1 MPRESNG
8 KKPISEHHEAAKAAS
23 LRYVTDATPG
33 IRRRRS
39 GRGFSYSGADGTL
52 VKDRETLKR
61 IRALA
66 VPPAWTDVWI
76 CANPSGHIQATGH
89 DAKGR
94 KQYRYHKR
102 WHAVRDETKY
112 GRMVD
117 FAHALP
123 KIRRRVRADLALPG
137 LPRRKVLAIIV
148 RLLELTMIRIGNEEY
163 ARENGSFGL
172 TTMQNRHL
180 HVERGR
186 ILLRFRGKSGKSHAV
201 GVEDRA
207 LARLVRTCRDL
218 PGQHLFQ
225 YVDDDGEPEPVDSA
239 DVNEYL
245 QEIAGEDFTAKDFR
259 TWGGTLLAAALVR
272 DLPETQV
279 ECKSKMLEAVNK
291 VARQLGNTPTICR
304 KSYIHPAVLDAFTTR
319 EAWERWSEA
328 CEKPMGHAS
337 LRAHERRLLK
347 YLTMCEQGKV
357 LRAVRSPKTAKP
369 AKAAA

>member
-1 MPRESNG
+1 MGTTLAVR
-8 KKPISEHHEAAKAAS
+8 KPMSEHHEAAKAAS
-23 LRYVTDATPG
+23 LRYVTDTTPG
-33 IRRRRS
+33 ISRKRS
-39 GRGFSYSGADGTL
+39 GRGFSYRDAEGKL
-52 VKDRETLKR
+52 VKDRETLRR

-66 VPPAWTDVWI
+66 IPPAWKDVWI
-76 CANPSGHIQATGH
+76 CANASGHIQATGH

-112 GRMVD
+112 GRIVD

-137 LPRRKVLAIIV
+137 LPRSKVLALVV
-148 RLLELTMIRIGNEEY
+148 RLLETTMIRIGNEEY

-186 ILLRFRGKSGKSHAV
+186 ILLKFRGKSGKSHAV
-201 GVEDRA
+201 NVEDPA
-207 LARLVRTCRDL
+207 LVRHVKHVADL
-218 PGQHLFQ
+218 PGQQLFQ
-225 YVDDDGEPEPVDSA
+225 FIDDDGQPEPVDSS

-245 QEIAGEDFTAKDFR
+245 QEIAGDDFTAKDFR
-259 TWGGTLLAAALVR
+259 TWGGTLLAAAMIRALG
-272 DLPETQV
+272 ETDAA
-279 ECKSKMLEAVNK
+279 CKASLLEAIDK
-291 VARQLGNTPTICR
+291 VAKQLGNTPTICR
-304 KSYIHPAVLDAFTTR
+304 KSYIHPAVLEAFVER
-319 EAWERWSEA
+319 EAWERWNVA

-347 YLTMCEQGKV
+347 YLSMCE
-357 LRAVRSPKTAKP
+357 RARQPRT
-369 AKAAA
+369 AKAA

>member
-1 MPRESNG
+1 MGTTLAVR
-8 KKPISEHHEAAKAAS
+8 KPMSEHHEAAKAAS

-39 GRGFSYSGADGTL
+39 GRGFTYHDDDGNL
-52 VKDRETLKR
+52 VKDRETLRR

-66 VPPAWTDVWI
+66 IPPAWKDVWI
-76 CANPSGHIQATGH
+76 CAIENGHIQATGH

-112 GRMVD
+112 GRIVD

-123 KIRRRVRADLALPG
+123 KIRRRVKADLALPG
-137 LPRRKVLAIIV
+137 LPRQKVLALVV
-148 RLLELTMIRIGNEEY
+148 RLLETTMIRIGNEEY

-201 GVEDRA
+201 GVEDPA
-207 LARLVRTCRDL
+207 LIRHVKHVRDL
-218 PGQHLFQ
+218 PGQQLFQ
-225 YVDDDGEPEPVDSA
+225 FIDDDGQPEPVDSS

-245 QEIAGEDFTAKDFR
+245 QEIAGDDFTAKDFR
-259 TWGGTLLAAALVR
+259 TWGGTLMAAALLR
-272 DLPETQV
+272 EIGET
-279 ECKSKMLEAVNK
+279 ETACKTALLEAIDK
-291 VARQLGNTPTICR
+291 VAKQLGNTPTICR
-304 KSYIHPAVLDAFTTR
+304 KSYIHPAVLDAFMAR
-319 EAWERWSEA
+319 ESWERWSAA
-328 CEKPMGHAS
+328 CEKPIGHAS

-347 YLTMCEQGKV
+347 YLSMCE
-357 LRAVRSPKTAKP
+357 RARQPRA
-369 AKAAA
+369 AKAA

>member
-1 MPRESNG
+1 MPRDING
-8 KKPISEHHEAAKAAS
+8 KKPNSENHEAAKAAS
-23 LRYVTDATPG
+23 LRYATDATPG

-39 GRGFSYSGADGTL
+39 GRGFSYRDPDGKL
-52 VKDRETLKR
+52 VTDRETLRR

-66 VPPAWTDVWI
+66 VPPAWKDVWI
-76 CANPSGHIQATGH
+76 CPSASGHIQATGH

-102 WHAVRDETKY
+102 WQAVRDETKY
-112 GRMVD
+112 GRMAD
-117 FAHALP
+117 FANALP
-123 KIRRRVRADLALPG
+123 RIRRRVRADLALPG

-148 RLLELTMIRIGNEEY
+148 RLLETTMIRIGNEEY

-207 LARLVRTCRDL
+207 LARLVRNCRDL
-218 PGQHLFQ
+218 PGQQLFQ
-225 YVDDDGEPEPVDSA
+225 YVDDDGEPEGVDSA

-272 DLPETQV
+272 EPAETQTAR
-279 ECKSKMLEAVNK
+279 KAMMLEAINT
-291 VARQLGNTPTICR
+291 VAKQLGNTPTICR
-304 KSYIHPAVLDAFTTR
+304 KSYIHPAVLETFTAC
-319 EAWERWSEA
+319 EAWERWSAA

-337 LRAHERRLLK
+337 LRAHERRLLR
-347 YLTMCEQGKV
+347 YLTMCERGKQPK
-357 LRAVRSPKTAKP
+357 ASKTAR
-369 AKAAA
+369 AA

>member
-1 MPRESNG
+1 MPTALSAKRFN
-8 KKPISEHHEAAKAAS
+8 SEGHEAAKAAS
-23 LRYVTDATPG
+23 LRYVTDSAPG
-33 IRRRRS
+33 ISRARS
-39 GRGFSYSGADGTL
+39 GRGFSYRDADGKL
-52 VKDRETLKR
+52 VRDREVLGR

-66 VPPAWTDVWI
+66 IPPAWTDVWI
-76 CANPSGHIQATGH
+76 CASASGHIQATGH
-89 DAKGR
+89 DVKGR

-102 WHAVRDETKY
+102 WQAVRDETKY
-112 GRMVD
+112 GRIAD

-123 KIRRRVRADLALPG
+123 RIRRRVRADLALPG
-137 LPRRKVLAIIV
+137 LPRRKVLALVV
-148 RLLELTMIRIGNEEY
+148 RLLETTMIRIGNEEY

-201 GVEDRA
+201 GVEDKS
-207 LARLVRTCRDL
+207 LVRHVKHVADL
-218 PGQHLFQ
+218 PGQQLFQ
-225 YVDDDGEPEPVDSA
+225 FIDDDGQPEPVDSS

-272 DLPETQV
+272 ELPETQV
-279 ECKSKMLEAVNK
+279 ASRAAMLEAINK

-304 KSYIHPAVLDAFTTR
+304 KSYIHPAVLEAFTER
-319 EAWERWSEA
+319 EAWERWSVA
-328 CEKPMGHAS
+328 CERPMKHAS

-347 YLTMCEQGKV
+347 YLSMCE
-357 LRAVRSPKTAKP
+357 RAKAPRAARA
-369 AKAAA
+369 AKAA